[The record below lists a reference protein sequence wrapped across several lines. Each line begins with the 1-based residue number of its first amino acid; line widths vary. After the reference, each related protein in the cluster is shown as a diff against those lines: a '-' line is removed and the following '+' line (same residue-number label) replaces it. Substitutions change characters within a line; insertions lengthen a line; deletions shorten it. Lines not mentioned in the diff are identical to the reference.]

1 METAKGLNASPIIV
15 DGMNLLAC
23 VEDGVMYMAI
33 GKGEMQ
39 S

>member
-15 DGMNLLAC
+15 DGKNLFAFG
-23 VEDGVMYMAI
+23 EDEVVYMAI